1 MRYCAIASGSNGNC
15 YYVGSSE
22 GGILIDVG
30 ISCKQIERRMANV
43 GVLPNAIQGIF
54 VSHEHSDHI
63 RGVSVFARRY
73 QVPVYITEGTYRA
86 SRLNLPEA
94 LLKFIQ
100 PDDEVVLNSLK
111 IQSFSKQ
118 HDAAEPCSFLIS
130 KGQNKIAVITDV
142 GTACENVIKAVQS
155 AEILFLESNYDEE
168 MLENGPYPYFL
179 KRRIAGSHGHLS
191 NKSSLQLFH
200 THGSP
205 RLKHLILSHLS
216 AKNNTEQKVY
226 DTFLPYCGTQIRLD
240 VASRERE
247 TELFYI
253 NSISNKSAM

>member
-22 GGILIDVG
+22 GGILIDAG
-30 ISCKQIERRMANV
+30 ISCKQIERRMATV
-43 GVLPNAIQGIF
+43 GLLPSSIQGIF

-73 QVPVYITEGTYRA
+73 QVPVYITQGTYNA

-100 PDDEVVLNSLK
+100 PDDEVVINNLK

-130 KGQNKIAVITDV
+130 NDQNKIAVITDI

-168 MLENGPYPYFL
+168 MLENGPYPFYL
-179 KRRIAGSHGHLS
+179 KRRISGTHGHLS
-191 NKSSLQLFH
+191 NSSSLQLFH
-200 THGSP
+200 DHRSP

-226 DTFLPYCGTQIRLD
+226 DTFSPYCGTQIRLD

-247 TELFYI
+247 TALFHI